1 MECDLRNLRWRPSSW
16 ATYWMSSE
24 ELGIAIGTRNKR
36 STSSGLGRFDELS
49 DEQVAKF
56 GFKDFPVRLEIAPG
70 EQTTD
75 CLVTLMAIPRKF
87 SERKSLPG
95 EDRVHTWS
103 STYIE
108 RIYAYTIYVTAEEV

>member
-1 MECDLRNLRWRPSSW
+1 MECDLRNLKWRTSSW
-16 ATYWMSSE
+16 ATNWMSSE
-24 ELGIAIGTRNKR
+24 ELGIALGTRNKR
-36 STSSGLGRFDELS
+36 TASSGLGRFEELS

-75 CLVTLMAIPRKF
+75 FLITLMAIPRKF

-95 EDRVHTWS
+95 EERVYIHEVYISYIYTYNIYS
-103 STYIE
+103 S
-108 RIYAYTIYVTAEEV
+108 R